1 MSNIELYLAIAVMA
15 GVNLITRVFPF
26 LFFAKRDLPKSLV
39 FIEKFFPAVIMT
51 ILIVY
56 SIKSVDITIPPY
68 GIKEFGSILFVL
80 FLHLTLKNYLIS
92 IFLGTI
98 FYMILVQYI

>member
-1 MSNIELYLAIAVMA
+1 MSNIELYLAIAVMT
-15 GVNLITRVFPF
+15 GVNFITRVFPF

-56 SIKSVDITIPPY
+56 SIKDVNISIYPY
-68 GIKEFGSILFVL
+68 GIKEFCSIVFVII
-80 FLHLTLKNYLIS
+80 LHLVLKNYLIS

-98 FYMILVQYI
+98 SYMMLVQYM